1 MNNTT
6 LNREDVANLLSEH
19 GENIAEFLADT
30 VAGAGMLGTTHDL
43 EIWETAD
50 VMQWLG
56 Y

>member
-1 MNNTT
+1 MPNTT
-6 LNREDVANLLSEH
+6 IKREEVANILDDH
-19 GENIAEFLADT
+19 GENIAELIADT
-30 VAGAGMLGTTHDL
+30 VAGAKLLGTTHDL